1 MDLIDYN
8 GEKCVNVMSF
18 GLDTMVET
26 MGRKIA
32 GKAKFLG
39 HQAYNIAVLPA
50 LMHLHYQI
58 NFEIDVA
65 DKDGDTFKWSLT
77 PADYTLF
84 AICNASYYG
93 GGFCPAPNSL
103 IDDGLLDFALLKML
117 IWLRLCRLFLNT
129 AQAPPTRKPRNSYIT
144 AMPCRA
150 GFGP

>member
-1 MDLIDYN
+1 
-8 GEKCVNVMSF
+8 MSF

-77 PADYTLF
+77 PADYTLLQSAMQ
-84 AICNASYYG
+84 AITA
-93 GGFCPAPNSL
+93 A
-103 IDDGLLDFALLKML
+103 DFAQLP
-117 IWLRLCRLFLNT
+117 IR
-129 AQAPPTRKPRNSYIT
+129 
-144 AMPCRA
+144 
-150 GFGP
+150 

>member
-1 MDLIDYN
+1 MILQKIYGSKKLDAFNVVKSFGLHNGKIKYDVKPMDLIDYN

-77 PADYTLF
+77 PADYTLLQSAMQ
-84 AICNASYYG
+84 AITA
-93 GGFCPAPNSL
+93 A
-103 IDDGLLDFALLKML
+103 DFAQLP
-117 IWLRLCRLFLNT
+117 IR
-129 AQAPPTRKPRNSYIT
+129 
-144 AMPCRA
+144 
-150 GFGP
+150 